1 MNQQQNNFN
10 VVCFD
15 FQNKIIDIFNK
26 QEIPFLMKYYL
37 FKDVWDKIQQQK
49 IKNDYQVYS
58 LKSQKQETL
67 TTTVD
72 LPDEFFENNKTEQN
86 LTE

>member
-10 VVCFD
+10 VICFD

-49 IKNDYQVYS
+49 VKNDYQVYS

-67 TTTVD
+67 TTAVD

>member
-10 VVCFD
+10 VICFD